1 MAYTGR
7 MFIDCEGCMAVR
19 GGKLASLKGKGKQIL
34 RNLKGEGAG
43 EGTKSHVLEVL
54 WEEILP
60 LIIQHVREMDVIKR
74 AWLRGQGITEGEIIE
89 IWNRV
94 QEKPGV
100 ISRSAYN
107 LRKIMG
113 KEETPLNL
121 R

>member
-1 MAYTGR
+1 M
-7 MFIDCEGCMAVR
+7 
-19 GGKLASLKGKGKQIL
+19 
-34 RNLKGEGAG
+34 
-43 EGTKSHVLEVL
+43 LEVL

-74 AWLRGQGITEGEIIE
+74 AWLRGQGITEGELIE

-113 KEETPLNL
+113 KEETPLIL

>member
-1 MAYTGR
+1 MAKAQKEAQAKR
-7 MFIDCEGCMAVR
+7 
-19 GGKLASLKGKGKQIL
+19 SKQQFWDGL
-34 RNLKGEGAG
+34 TGEGAG

-60 LIIQHVREMDVIKR
+60 LIVQHVRELDVIKR
-74 AWLRGQGITEGEIIE
+74 AWLRGQGVTEGELIE
-89 IWNRV
+89 MLNRI

-100 ISRSAYN
+100 INRSTYN

-113 KEETPLNL
+113 KDETPLIL